1 MNMKKDH
8 GDNSTDY
15 FECISD
21 WNQNHIQLTDTK
33 AILFLITFLRLT
45 IMGGEYQNEKVP
57 YLFQYLRS

>member
-45 IMGGEYQNEKVP
+45 IMGGEY
-57 YLFQYLRS
+57 